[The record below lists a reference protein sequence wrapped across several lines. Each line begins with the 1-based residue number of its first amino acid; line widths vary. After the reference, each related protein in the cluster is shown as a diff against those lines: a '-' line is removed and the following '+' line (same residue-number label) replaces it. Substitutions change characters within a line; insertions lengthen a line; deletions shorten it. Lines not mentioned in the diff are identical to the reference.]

1 MISFDR
7 LEYSKIP
14 ISENKLRVEYLTL
27 LRNLILDA
35 IVFSGGAEPVVA
47 LSPTTGQPLNQ
58 EQRRTEINER
68 KPLALQM
75 IRLAGIKTQRDCA
88 TRLKE
93 ITSSRN
99 LDVIEQLWSLESF
112 GVSFREPIDVIE
124 EAIGKYKR
132 DQKKALGRTRNPV
145 FWILRIVGW
154 IAGVPFWLI
163 SLLGFSRE
171 KAEES
176 QSGQLAKGLIEIG
189 PLVSGFGW
197 LVQLLVN
204 LIQLLHDFGWTKI
217 LHRFG
222 FN

>member
-27 LRNLILDA
+27 IRNLILDA
-35 IVFSGGAEPVVA
+35 IVFSGGAEPLVA
-47 LSPTTGQPLNQ
+47 LSLTTGQPLNQ

-88 TRLKE
+88 TRLKG

-132 DQKKALGRTRNPV
+132 DQKKARWRAWCPIFWIIWIIEWIAEFPVWLFSLVFHVDQEKAARSGLGRFVTWFFNAS
-145 FWILRIVGW
+145 L
-154 IAGVPFWLI
+154 WLFGLFQGI
-163 SLLGFSRE
+163 EALF
-171 KAEES
+171 A
-176 QSGQLAKGLIEIG
+176 LARHHAIRHLFGL
-189 PLVSGFGW
+189 
-197 LVQLLVN
+197 
-204 LIQLLHDFGWTKI
+204 K
-217 LHRFG
+217 
-222 FN
+222 